1 MVVTYAPVGYV
12 CRVTLTES
20 PHGSPS
26 PSGGVFGGLRKL
38 VEMLATPL
46 VPGDYLDLFD
56 PLRAGADLRG
66 RIVAMRPQTA
76 DSATVVIRP
85 SGAWRTHRSGQY
97 IRVGVDIDGV
107 RRWRAYSL
115 TGPVGQRTIAITVKA
130 ISGGLVSNHLVHSAR
145 PGELIMLDQ
154 AAGDFVLPDPPPPKV
169 LFVTAGSGITPVM
182 GMLRN
187 HQLTDVVLVHSAPTA
202 GDVIFGA
209 ELRTMAALG
218 NITLIERHSDAE
230 GLLALAELDELVP
243 DWRERQ
249 AWVCGPTGL
258 LDDAEEHWDNAGLA
272 DALHVERFRPRVL
285 AEPGD
290 GGEVTF
296 SASSVSVP
304 ASGGRPL
311 LEIGEEAGVLM
322 PSGCRMGICYGCV
335 STLRS
340 GSVRDLRDGTLT
352 TAEENDPVQV
362 QTCVCAAAGPCDIA
376 R

>member
-1 MVVTYAPVGYV
+1 MFA
-12 CRVTLTES
+12 S
-20 PHGSPS
+20 
-26 PSGGVFGGLRKL
+26 LRKL

-66 RIVAMRPQTA
+66 RIVAVRPQTA

-85 SGAWRTHRSGQY
+85 GGAWRTHRPGQY

-115 TGPVGQRTIAITVKA
+115 TGPVSTGSTGQRTIAITVKA
-130 ISGGLVSNHLVHSAR
+130 IGGGLVSNHLVRSAR

-154 AAGDFVLPDPPPPKV
+154 AAGDFVLPDPLPPRV
-169 LFVTAGSGITPVM
+169 LFVTAGSGITPMM

-187 HQLTDVVLVHSAPTA
+187 HRLTDVVLVHSAPTA
-202 GDVIFGA
+202 ADVIFGA
-209 ELRTMAALG
+209 ELRIMAALG
-218 NITLIERHSDAE
+218 NITLIERHSDTE
-230 GLLALAELDELVP
+230 GMLALGELDELVP

-258 LDDAEEHWDNAGLA
+258 LDDAEGHWNAAGLTES
-272 DALHVERFRPRVL
+272 LHVERFRPKVL
-285 AEPGD
+285 AEPGA

-296 SASSVSVP
+296 SASSVRVP
-304 ASGGRPL
+304 ADGGRPL
-311 LEIGEEAGVLM
+311 LEVGEEAGVLM

-335 STLRS
+335 STLRG

-352 TAEENDPVQV
+352 TAEENDAVQV
-362 QTCVCAAAGPCDIA
+362 QTCVCAAAGPCEIA